1 MIAPRAFPIS
11 HGLPLGLL
19 LVLVLLWGGLSVYRY
34 YAWNEQVLRQG
45 LEQVRADMARLEL
58 TLGRDVARGDWDRAE
73 QALTWLKVRPSVKT
87 LAVIDAAGQVALAT
101 EIAWKGQPAIE
112 VPHFD
117 PAAFQQV
124 REQGQLLVLTD
135 TASRYIHAYSP
146 LRLAAPA
153 GEPWPAWQGG
163 LFLGYDLRRDQAA
176 LGPVLLRESLVF
188 AGALLLVALALMG
201 LLRRQ
206 VIQPLGHLTAAAR
219 RIAVGDFDDRDIPWR
234 GRGEFSQLVTAFNRM
249 RQQLRLTIEQ
259 LRAREKHLAIT
270 LRSLGDAVIVTDAGG
285 RVQRMNP
292 VAERLTGWL
301 TNQAVGEA
309 VSRIFKLT
317 DARTRQPVVDPVA
330 QALQS
335 GEQVELGNHVTLTS
349 RDGQEYQI
357 ADNAAPIRDDEGVLQ
372 GVVLVFRDVTAQY
385 ALREALR
392 ESETLYRTLVTALA
406 DGVVLVDRAGNLAT
420 WNDSACRILGLDPNR
435 PGSYNLFADDWDAV
449 REDGR
454 PFPTGEFPATLA
466 LNDGQPRQGVVMGVR
481 GGGGVNHWL
490 LINAQPLFQPDSRQ
504 PYAVVVS
511 FTDISAY
518 KEAEERIRYLGL
530 HDALT
535 GLPNRRHFYD
545 RLEQAFTAARS
556 TNSYGALLLVDLDHF
571 KAVNDAFGHDS
582 GDELL
587 IEVARMLQAM
597 APSGNGVARLGGDDF
612 AVVLEQLGS
621 DEKSVAVRAER
632 VAERILAAS
641 DRSFTLQGRDCPLS
655 ASVGI
660 VLFCDPQERPEAFLK
675 RAEAAMY
682 EAKSAGRNTLRFFDP
697 TLAVA
702 LAERVALHHDLRQA
716 LAEEQLLLY
725 CQPQLNAE
733 RQVVGGELLLR
744 WRHPR
749 RGAVAS
755 TDFIPLAEESEI
767 IVAIG
772 QWVIESACRRL
783 AYWERAGLLA
793 PDFVLAV
800 NVSPRQFRQP
810 SFAADIKVALRQS
823 GCDARRLKLEITES
837 LLIGE
842 VDEAVVIMQ
851 RLKTLGIGFALD
863 DFGTGYSSLSY
874 LQRLPLDQ
882 LKIDRSFVRD
892 LVENPNDAVIVET
905 IIAMGRQLR
914 LQVLAEGVET
924 EAQYAFLNARGCDQ
938 FQGYLFG
945 QALPLEEFERLL
957 VARTGPEPIKWS

>member
-1 MIAPRAFPIS
+1 MIALRAFPIS
-11 HGLPLGLL
+11 RGLPLGLL
-19 LVLVLLWGGLSVYRY
+19 LVLALLWGGLSVYRY
-34 YAWNEQVLRQG
+34 HTWNQQVLRQR
-45 LEQVRADMARLEL
+45 LEHVHDNMARLEA
-58 TLGRDVARGDWDRAE
+58 TLGRDVVRGDWSRAE
-73 QALTWLKVRPSVKT
+73 QVLTWLRVQPPVET
-87 LAVIDAAGQVALAT
+87 LAVIDDIGQVALAT
-101 EIAWKGQPAIE
+101 QMAWKGQPATA

-124 REQGQLLVLTD
+124 RETGQPLVLTD
-135 TASRYIHAYSP
+135 GIDGHIHAYSP
-146 LRLAAPA
+146 LTLATQAGAPRFSR
-153 GEPWPAWQGG
+153 QGI
-163 LFLGYDLRRDQAA
+163 LFLEYDLRRDLTA
-176 LGPVLLRESLVF
+176 LWPELLRESLVF
-188 AGALLLVALALMG
+188 AGAILLVALALME
-201 LLRRQ
+201 LLRRL
-206 VIQPLGHLTAAAR
+206 VIRPLGHLTAAAH
-219 RIAVGDFDDRDIPWR
+219 RIEVGDFDDRDIQWS
-234 GRGEFSQLVTAFNRM
+234 GHGELGQLVTAFNRM
-249 RQQLRLTIEQ
+249 RQQLRSTIEQ

-301 TNQAVGEA
+301 ADQAA
-309 VSRIFKLT
+309 DQPMTQIFKLA
-317 DARTRQPVVDPVA
+317 DARTRQPVADPVA
-330 QALQS
+330 QVLKS
-335 GEQVELGNHVTLTS
+335 GEQVELGNHVTLVS
-349 RDGQEYQI
+349 RDGQECQI
-357 ADNAAPIRDDEGVLQ
+357 ADNAAPIRDDDGILQ

-392 ESETLYRTLVTALA
+392 ESEALYRTLVAALA
-406 DGVVLVDRAGNLAT
+406 DGVVLVDRTGKLVT
-420 WNDSACRILGLDPNR
+420 WNDSACRILGLDANR
-435 PGSYNLFADDWDAV
+435 PGGYSLFADQWDAV

-454 PFPTGEFPATLA
+454 PFPAAEFPATLA
-466 LNDGQPRQGVVMGVR
+466 LNDGQPRHGVVMGVR

-490 LINAQPLFQPDSRQ
+490 LINAQPLCQPDSRQ
-504 PYAVVVS
+504 PHAVVVS

-518 KEAEERIRYLGL
+518 KEAEERIRYLGF

-535 GLPNRRHFYD
+535 GLPNRRQFYD
-545 RLEQAFTAARS
+545 RLEQAFAAARR
-556 TNSYGALLLVDLDHF
+556 TNSHGALLLVDLDYF

-582 GDELL
+582 GDQLL
-587 IEVARMLQAM
+587 IQVAQILEAI
-597 APSGNGVARLGGDDF
+597 APSGASVARLGGDDF

-621 DEKSVAVRAER
+621 DEKSAAVRAER
-632 VAERILAAS
+632 LAERILAAS
-641 DRSFTLQGRDCPLS
+641 DRTFTFEGHDCPLS

-660 VLFCDPQERPEAFLK
+660 VLFRAPLERPEAFLK

-716 LAEEQLLLY
+716 LAKEQLSLH
-725 CQPQLNAE
+725 CQPQLNAV

-755 TDFIPLAEESEI
+755 TEFISLAEESDV
-767 IVAIG
+767 IVTIG

-793 PDFVLAV
+793 PDFALAV

-810 SFAADIKVALRQS
+810 NFAADIRIALRQS

-837 LLIGE
+837 LLIGA
-842 VDEAVVIMQ
+842 VDEAVGIMQ
-851 RLKTLGIGFALD
+851 RLKTLGIRFALD
-863 DFGTGYSSLSY
+863 DFGTGYSSLAY

-892 LVENPNDAVIVET
+892 LVENSNDAVIVET

-924 EAQYAFLNARGCDQ
+924 EAQYAFLNAHGCDQ

-957 VARTGPEPIKWS
+957 AVPA

>member
-1 MIAPRAFPIS
+1 MIALRAFPIS
-11 HGLPLGLL
+11 RGLPLGLL
-19 LVLVLLWGGLSVYRY
+19 LALALLWGSLSAYRY
-34 YAWNEQVLRQG
+34 HAWNEQVLHQG
-45 LEQVRADMARLEL
+45 LEQVRDDMARLEA
-58 TLGRDVARGDWDRAE
+58 TLGRDVARGDWGRAE
-73 QALTWLKVRPSVKT
+73 QVLTWLTIQPSVQT
-87 LAVIDAAGQVALAT
+87 LAVIDDADQVVLAT
-101 EIAWKGQPAIE
+101 QAAWKGQPTAA

-124 REQGQLLVLTD
+124 RETGRPLVLTGGVD
-135 TASRYIHAYSP
+135 EHIHAYSP
-146 LRLAAPA
+146 LTLATQAGAPRSSR
-153 GEPWPAWQGG
+153 QGV
-163 LFLGYDLRRDQAA
+163 LFLEYDLRPEQAA
-176 LGPVLLRESLVF
+176 LWLKLQQETLVF
-188 AGALLLVALALMG
+188 AGVILLVALALME
-201 LLRRQ
+201 LLRRL
-206 VIQPLGHLTAAAR
+206 VIQPLGYLTAAAR
-219 RIAVGDFDDRDIPWR
+219 RITVGDFDDEDIHWR
-234 GRGEFSQLVTAFNRM
+234 GHGELGQLVTAFNRM
-249 RQQLRLTIEQ
+249 RQQLRWTIEQ

-292 VAERLTGWL
+292 VAERLTGWSVD
-301 TNQAVGEA
+301 QAVDQPMT
-309 VSRIFKLT
+309 RIFKLT
-317 DARTRQPVVDPVA
+317 DARTRQPVADPVA
-330 QALQS
+330 QVLQS
-335 GEQVELGNHVTLTS
+335 GEQVELGNHVTLVS
-349 RDGQEYQI
+349 RSGQECQI
-357 ADNAAPIRDDEGVLQ
+357 ADNAAPIRDDDGVLQ

-385 ALREALR
+385 ALRESLR
-392 ESETLYRTLVTALA
+392 ESETLYRTLVAALA
-406 DGVVLVDRAGNLAT
+406 DGVVLVDRTGKLVT
-420 WNDSACRILGLDPNR
+420 WNDSACRILGLDANR
-435 PGSYNLFADDWDAV
+435 PGGYSLFANQWDAV

-454 PFPTGEFPATLA
+454 PFPAAEFPATLA
-466 LNDGQPRQGVVMGVR
+466 LNDGQPRHGVVMGVQ

-490 LINAQPLFQPDSRQ
+490 LINAQPLFQPGSRQ
-504 PYAVVVS
+504 PHAVVVS
-511 FTDISAY
+511 FTDISAH

-535 GLPNRRHFYD
+535 GLPNRRQFYD
-545 RLEQAFTAARS
+545 RLEQAFAAARH
-556 TNSYGALLLVDLDHF
+556 TNSHGALLLVDLDYF

-587 IEVARMLQAM
+587 IQVAQILQAL
-597 APSGNGVARLGGDDF
+597 APSGAGVVRLGGDDF

-621 DEKSVAVRAER
+621 DGKSAAVRAER
-632 VAERILAAS
+632 VAERILAS
-641 DRSFTLQGRDCPLS
+641 CDRTFTLEGRDCPLS

-660 VLFCDPQERPEAFLK
+660 VLFRDPLERPEAFLK

-697 TLAVA
+697 VLAVA
-702 LAERVALHHDLRQA
+702 LAERVALHYDLRQA
-716 LAEEQLLLY
+716 LAGEQLLLY
-725 CQPQLNAE
+725 CQPQLNAQ

-744 WRHPR
+744 WWHPR
-749 RGAVAS
+749 LGAIAS
-755 TDFIPLAEESEI
+755 TDFIPLAEESDV

-772 QWVIESACRRL
+772 QWVIQSACWRL

-793 PDFVLAV
+793 PDFALAV

-810 SFAADIKVALRQS
+810 NFAADIRIALRQS

-837 LLIGE
+837 LLIDE

-851 RLKTLGIGFALD
+851 RLKTLGIGFSLD
-863 DFGTGYSSLSY
+863 DFGTGYSSLAY

-945 QALPLEEFERLL
+945 QVLPLEEFERLL
-957 VARTGPEPIKWS
+957 AARAGPEPVKP